1 MSRCAGWFLGMLL
14 FAFAGVAA
22 DRPFLDVQGETGR
35 TAIWVG
41 DRFHYTIT
49 VVHDSQVR
57 LVTDNLQK
65 STLNLEP
72 FEVLDLQYRE
82 SPAASGR
89 KKLEIDILLTT
100 YETEP
105 REIEIPGFN
114 LFYFLDS
121 TTAAAS
127 SDRPAETLAVPPVA
141 VVLRGTVPENASSI
155 RDGFSTPS
163 VPLRQRVARP
173 LAIGMAILALLLVT
187 PLFLHGK
194 KLHASQELARRRK
207 RAEDELRFAAGRLA
221 ARPVDSE
228 ARMAEFYDEANQTL
242 RSYLSAVS
250 ILPTEGKTPRELA
263 KILAN
268 GGSAAAVFSSGAAR
282 DLVEVLQACE
292 RVRYASDA
300 VAAGRD
306 QHSGVVERLRSLAA
320 AL

>member
-1 MSRCAGWFLGMLL
+1 MSRWAGWVLGMLL
-14 FAFAGVAA
+14 FAVTLAAA
-22 DRPFLDVQGETGR
+22 DKPFLEVHGSTDR

-82 SPAASGR
+82 LPAANGR

-114 LFYFLDS
+114 LFYFVDGA
-121 TTAAAS
+121 TVATG
-127 SDRPAETLAVPPVA
+127 SDRPAETLAVPPIA
-141 VVLRGTVPENASSI
+141 VVLRGTVPENATSI
-155 RDGFSTPS
+155 RDGFSISP

-173 LAIGMAILALLLVT
+173 LAIAMAILTLLLVT
-187 PLFLHGK
+187 PLFFHGK

-207 RAEDELRFAAGRLA
+207 RAEEELRVAAGRLA

-228 ARMAEFYDEANQTL
+228 ARLAEFYDEANQTL
-242 RSYLSAVS
+242 RSYLSAVFPV
-250 ILPTEGKTPRELA
+250 PTDGKTPRELA

-268 GGSAAAVFSSGAAR
+268 GGSSTAAFSPGTAR

-306 QHSGVVERLRSLAA
+306 QHSAVVERLRSLAA

>member
-35 TAIWVG
+35 TAVWVG

-72 FEVLDLQYRE
+72 FEVRDLQYRE
-82 SPAASGR
+82 PPAASGR

-114 LFYFLDS
+114 LFSFLDS

-127 SDRPAETLAVPPVA
+127 SDRPAETLAVPPV
-141 VVLRGTVPENASSI
+141 
-155 RDGFSTPS
+155 
-163 VPLRQRVARP
+163 
-173 LAIGMAILALLLVT
+173 
-187 PLFLHGK
+187 
-194 KLHASQELARRRK
+194 
-207 RAEDELRFAAGRLA
+207 
-221 ARPVDSE
+221 
-228 ARMAEFYDEANQTL
+228 
-242 RSYLSAVS
+242 
-250 ILPTEGKTPRELA
+250 
-263 KILAN
+263 
-268 GGSAAAVFSSGAAR
+268 
-282 DLVEVLQACE
+282 
-292 RVRYASDA
+292 
-300 VAAGRD
+300 
-306 QHSGVVERLRSLAA
+306 
-320 AL
+320 